1 MEKKKGG
8 FRTSIGGQALIEGI
22 LMRGPEK
29 DAIVVR
35 SPEGLVTKVTERKF
49 VKDKYPILGIPI
61 LRGAVTFISSMITG
75 VKALMFSADY
85 FPDDENAEPGKLEKW
100 LDEHIPADKLQSLIV
115 AFSGGLSI
123 GLMLVLF
130 TAAGYWAVRSYLDL
144 ENLDF
149 VFWVLGI
156 TTSIVAVLYVLNIFN
171 IDLIGAYADTAVVER
186 AQFFSTLGQKDFNG
200 CFFSVALPIVFYQ
213 FLNAKDTRTAVW
225 TGIPAA
231 FGALALAVVD
241 SEALALGIGAAVMV
255 LVCHKNFTTRHL
267 RRAALI
273 SAAFFGWAAWM
284 HYMRA
289 SVYTQG
295 GTALL
300 AKLGAWQVALPCMA
314 ASLLLWLVLFVLA
327 RKGIAAQAP
336 LYLPGRVITIAVL
349 AVGALA
355 FVLANAMPNRPLPE
369 SLHNLLVFNDDW
381 GTYRGVA
388 WRAAFGTWADG
399 SLLRKIVGIG
409 PGMMHTAVA
418 AWAGDA
424 MTARMA
430 TFYAA
435 HNEYL
440 EQLLTTG
447 ILGLAAWLLLVAAH
461 LRRGERSWNTPG
473 VAPVRLALCSY
484 LAQAVVSIRVSMVF
498 PLVMLLFGALA
509 ALTAPELPQPAAP
522 ALRGKKQQKPE
533 PLPPKN
539 AWYFAKTVLVA
550 VLCMA
555 AASGIAPL
563 LFGFLMG

>member
-1 MEKKKGG
+1 M
-8 FRTSIGGQALIEGI
+8 
-22 LMRGPEK
+22 
-29 DAIVVR
+29 
-35 SPEGLVTKVTERKF
+35 
-49 VKDKYPILGIPI
+49 
-61 LRGAVTFISSMITG
+61 
-75 VKALMFSADY
+75 
-85 FPDDENAEPGKLEKW
+85 
-100 LDEHIPADKLQSLIV
+100 
-115 AFSGGLSI
+115 
-123 GLMLVLF
+123 
-130 TAAGYWAVRSYLDL
+130 
-144 ENLDF
+144 
-149 VFWVLGI
+149 
-156 TTSIVAVLYVLNIFN
+156 LNIFN

-336 LYLPGRVITIAVL
+336 LYLPGRGITIAVL

-355 FVLANAMPNRPLPE
+355 FVLANAMPNLPLPE

-473 VAPVRLALCSY
+473 VAPVMLALCSY

-522 ALRGKKQQKPE
+522 APRGKKQQKPE

-539 AWYFAKTVLVA
+539 AWYFAKTVLAA

>member
-1 MEKKKGG
+1 MLSLSPGASFWGLGG
-8 FRTSIGGQALIEGI
+8 YYGGC
-22 LMRGPEK
+22 M
-29 DAIVVR
+29 
-35 SPEGLVTKVTERKF
+35 
-49 VKDKYPILGIPI
+49 
-61 LRGAVTFISSMITG
+61 M
-75 VKALMFSADY
+75 
-85 FPDDENAEPGKLEKW
+85 
-100 LDEHIPADKLQSLIV
+100 
-115 AFSGGLSI
+115 
-123 GLMLVLF
+123 VLF
-130 TAAGYWAVRSYLDL
+130 TAAGYLAVRAFAPQKILNGL
-144 ENLDF
+144 TF
-149 VFWVLGI
+149 CVGV
-156 TTSIVAVLYVLNIFN
+156 TTALVTVLYVLNIFN
-171 IDLIGAYADTAVVER
+171 IDLIGTYVDTAVVER
-186 AQFFSTLGQKDFNG
+186 AQFFSTLGQKNFCSG
-200 CFFSVALPIVFYQ
+200 FMAFALPLVFYA
-213 FLNAKDTRTAVW
+213 FLVARGVRHTLFYGV
-225 TGIPAA
+225 PAF
-231 FGALALAVVD
+231 FGGLALAVVD
-241 SEALALGIGAAVMV
+241 AEGLTLGIGAAVMV

-355 FVLANAMPNRPLPE
+355 FVLANAMPNLPLPE

-473 VAPVRLALCSY
+473 VAPVMLALCSY

-509 ALTAPELPQPAAP
+509 ALTAPELPQPAALAP
-522 ALRGKKQQKPE
+522 RGKKQQKPE

-539 AWYFAKTVLVA
+539 AWYFAKTVLAA

>member
-1 MEKKKGG
+1 M
-8 FRTSIGGQALIEGI
+8 
-22 LMRGPEK
+22 
-29 DAIVVR
+29 
-35 SPEGLVTKVTERKF
+35 
-49 VKDKYPILGIPI
+49 
-61 LRGAVTFISSMITG
+61 
-75 VKALMFSADY
+75 
-85 FPDDENAEPGKLEKW
+85 
-100 LDEHIPADKLQSLIV
+100 
-115 AFSGGLSI
+115 
-123 GLMLVLF
+123 
-130 TAAGYWAVRSYLDL
+130 
-144 ENLDF
+144 
-149 VFWVLGI
+149 LGI

-213 FLNAKDTRTAVW
+213 FLIAIDTRTAVW

-284 HYMRA
+284 HFMRA

-295 GTALL
+295 
-300 AKLGAWQVALPCMA
+300 GAWQVALPCMA
-314 ASLLLWLVLFVLA
+314 ASLLLWLGLLVLA

-355 FVLANAMPNRPLPE
+355 FVLANAMPNLPLPE

-388 WRAAFGTWADG
+388 WRAAFGTWAAG

-440 EQLLTTG
+440 EQLLTPG

-473 VAPVRLALCSY
+473 VAPVMLALCSY

-509 ALTAPELPQPAAP
+509 ALTARSCRSQPPPRPAAKSSKSRNRCR
-522 ALRGKKQQKPE
+522 LRTPGI
-533 PLPPKN
+533 LP
-539 AWYFAKTVLVA
+539 
-550 VLCMA
+550 
-555 AASGIAPL
+555 
-563 LFGFLMG
+563 

>member
-1 MEKKKGG
+1 M
-8 FRTSIGGQALIEGI
+8 
-22 LMRGPEK
+22 
-29 DAIVVR
+29 
-35 SPEGLVTKVTERKF
+35 
-49 VKDKYPILGIPI
+49 
-61 LRGAVTFISSMITG
+61 
-75 VKALMFSADY
+75 
-85 FPDDENAEPGKLEKW
+85 
-100 LDEHIPADKLQSLIV
+100 
-115 AFSGGLSI
+115 
-123 GLMLVLF
+123 
-130 TAAGYWAVRSYLDL
+130 
-144 ENLDF
+144 
-149 VFWVLGI
+149 
-156 TTSIVAVLYVLNIFN
+156 
-171 IDLIGAYADTAVVER
+171 
-186 AQFFSTLGQKDFNG
+186 
-200 CFFSVALPIVFYQ
+200 
-213 FLNAKDTRTAVW
+213 
-225 TGIPAA
+225 
-231 FGALALAVVD
+231 D

-314 ASLLLWLVLFVLA
+314 ASLLLWLVLFGLA

-355 FVLANAMPNRPLPE
+355 FVLANAMPNLPLPE

-473 VAPVRLALCSY
+473 VAPVMLALCSY

-522 ALRGKKQQKPE
+522 APRGKKQQKPE

-539 AWYFAKTVLVA
+539 AWYFAQNRAGCCVVHGSGKRH
-550 VLCMA
+550 CA
-555 AASGIAPL
+555 AAVRLSDGIKQRRGALWLCCAPAPR
-563 LFGFLMG
+563 FRFQSADWNRF